1 MTLTAVTL
9 TACGDDGDGG
19 SSGGGGNTLVGTW
32 QRAYSDGAKDVI
44 VINNNNTGTTTSYSS
59 SGYVTESFSFS
70 YVISGNTLHVY
81 PSSNVDNDFI
91 TTFTIVSI
99 SNNSFVINNGESN
112 YTYTRVGGSSGGGS
126 SSNTGTFQGAKR
138 VFGNNLVKAFGQEG
152 YDRYE
157 FTYDSKG
164 FVTHI
169 HRTRYETNSSNTEY
183 DLYITYN
190 ENVVINTYKDGALQ
204 GTSTIN
210 IGSNGFASSFTYGNE
225 VNTLS
230 YNSDNQL
237 TSITYSY
244 NNKTEVNS
252 YTYSGGNI
260 IQSAWDG
267 EVESSI
273 AYTSPTQSAIANVAG
288 VMEYDNAMGID
299 MDDYALAYYCG
310 LAGFGTKN
318 LPLTYTGSHSTAKN
332 TWTLD
337 ANGRATKVIVEK
349 TSYGSTS
356 TKTFFWEY

>member
-1 MTLTAVTL
+1 MWERQCESLCSSDRQENRHLRLFLFVSIKLTKTKNPDFWGVLSDKKKFNIMKRFIFSLLALMAVTLVSLTL

-19 SSGGGGNTLVGTW
+19 GSGSGG
-32 QRAYSDGAKDVI
+32 S
-44 VINNNNTGTTTSYSS
+44 
-59 SGYVTESFSFS
+59 
-70 YVISGNTLHVY
+70 
-81 PSSNVDNDFI
+81 
-91 TTFTIVSI
+91 
-99 SNNSFVINNGESN
+99 
-112 YTYTRVGGSSGGGS
+112 GGS

-164 FVTHI
+164 FVTRV
-169 HRTRYETNSSNTEY
+169 HRTRYETSSSNTEY

-237 TSITYSY
+237 TAITYSH

-260 IQSAWDG
+260 TQSAWDG
-267 EVESSI
+267 EVESNI
-273 AYTSPTQSAIANVAG
+273 AYTSPTQSAITNIAG

-299 MDDYALAYYCG
+299 MDDYQLAYYFG

-318 LPLTYTGSHSTAKN
+318 LPLAYTDSHSTTKN

-337 ANGRATKVIVEK
+337 AIGRATKVVVEK